1 MVSALEAQTSGLR
14 VFKIQKKKKTFLIFV
29 YFHFLHV
36 TQHAFIQSIQ
46 SASIVCVCKLMVQ
59 KQDYKNTT
67 IRN

>member
-14 VFKIQKKKKTFLIFV
+14 VFKIQKKKTFLIFI

-59 KQDYKNTT
+59 KQDYKSTT
-67 IRN
+67 IHN